1 MDEAKGYKRRD
12 RTYWADQLTRWRE
25 SGLTQTEYCRRNN
38 LNSGSLSNWKRKLK
52 EETLSDA
59 SFVEVA
65 CGGDPAGFGS
75 HVMELLI
82 GTIRIR
88 IREDIDPLIVRDIIM
103 VLREI

>member
-1 MDEAKGYKRRD
+1 MDEAKRYKRRD
-12 RTYWADQLTRWRE
+12 RKCWSDKVTQWRE
-25 SGLTQTEYCRRNN
+25 SGLKQTEYCRRNN
-38 LNSGSLSNWKRKLK
+38 LNPRSLSNWNRRL
-52 EETLSDA
+52 EAETQPDT

-65 CGGDPAGFGS
+65 CGVDPAGSGS

-103 VLREI
+103 VLQEI